1 MEFSRTE
8 ATVRFRSDNLPHC
21 SSHRRNKLSHVF
33 HLAPFMSSIILC
45 IVLRSKSDEAVIDQ
59 ANDQKELQMCISRT
73 RLEPLILTAIVWWC
87 GCATSATAQS
97 LQPDYTD
104 DFAGNPRVVV
114 LSDMGNEPDDQMSF
128 VRLLL
133 YSNELDLEALIA
145 TTSTWQKSK
154 VQPET
159 MHQIV
164 AAYGE
169 VRASLLK
176 HAEGWPEAAQL
187 DAVVTSGQ
195 PAYGMAAVG
204 SGKMSPGA
212 EAIIRA
218 TDRSDPRPLWITI
231 WGGANTLA
239 QALHHVRATR
249 SGAEVDRF
257 VAKLR
262 VSSIS
267 DQDDAGPWIRR
278 EFPNLHYIVKPS
290 SPDSG
295 EYASATWTGISGDV
309 YYRNCMGADG
319 STVTND
325 WLETNVRVKGP
336 LGKFYPKF
344 AFIMEGDTPAF
355 LGLTNNGLNS
365 YRNPS
370 WGGWGG
376 RYVWR
381 QPYGETHSIWS
392 QGGDLFPRITSQD
405 SVIGV
410 NGKTYVSDQATIW
423 RWRTAFQHEFA
434 ARMDWTI
441 KPFADAN
448 HNPVATVNGKDGTA
462 PILIDAQVGQPI
474 TLDASSSKDPDGHKL
489 SYQWFHYEEAGFV
502 PRANMGAIT
511 ITQEKTA
518 KAIVKA
524 TATCRP
530 AWIERTRTCPNGIAH
545 IILAVTDNGS
555 PALTSYRR
563 VIINI
568 RPANSGSQ

>member
-1 MEFSRTE
+1 MNTRIC
-8 ATVRFRSDNLPHC
+8 ALRFALTIGL
-21 SSHRRNKLSHVF
+21 LS
-33 HLAPFMSSIILC
+33 AY
-45 IVLRSKSDEAVIDQ
+45 A
-59 ANDQKELQMCISRT
+59 
-73 RLEPLILTAIVWWC
+73 
-87 GCATSATAQS
+87 GSATAQV
-97 LQPDYTD
+97 LQPGYVD
-104 DFAGNPRVVV
+104 DFVGKPRVVV

-145 TTSTWQKSK
+145 TTSTWQKNK
-154 VQPET
+154 VQPDT
-159 MHQIV
+159 MRKLV

-169 VRASLLK
+169 VRTNLLK
-176 HAEGWPEAAQL
+176 HASGWPEAAQL
-187 DAVVTSGQ
+187 DAMVASGQ

-204 SGKMSPGA
+204 PDKMSPGA

-218 TDRSDPRPLWITI
+218 ADRLDSRPLWITI

-239 QALHHVRATR
+239 QALMQVRATR
-249 SGAEVDRF
+249 SPAEVDKF
-257 VAKLR
+257 VARLR

-290 SPDSG
+290 NADSQ

-309 YYRNCMGADG
+309 YYRNCAGADG
-319 STVTND
+319 STVTNQ
-325 WLETNVRVKGP
+325 WLETNIRAKGP
-336 LGKFYPKF
+336 LGKLYPKF
-344 AFIMEGDTPAF
+344 EFIMEGDTPSF

-381 QPYGETHSIWS
+381 QPYGETHPIWS
-392 QGGDLFPRITSQD
+392 QGGDMFRRVTSAD

-410 NGKTYVSDQATIW
+410 DGKTYVSDQATIW

-441 KPFADAN
+441 KSFAEAN
-448 HNPVATVNGKDGTA
+448 HNPLVTVNGKDGTA
-462 PILIDAQVGQPI
+462 PITIEAQIGQSL
-474 TLDASSSKDPDGHKL
+474 TLDGSHSRDPDGHKL
-489 SYQWFHYEEAGFV
+489 IYQWFHYAEAGFV
-502 PRANMGAIT
+502 PGANMAAVT
-511 ITQEKTA
+511 ISQGDTA
-518 KAIVKA
+518 KATVTA
-524 TATCRP
+524 TAACREVWRP
-530 AWIERTRTCPNGIAH
+530 MNRPCPTGVAH

-563 VIINI
+563 VILKVRTERN
-568 RPANSGSQ
+568 

>member
-1 MEFSRTE
+1 MNIS
-8 ATVRFRSDNLPHC
+8 AY
-21 SSHRRNKLSHVF
+21 
-33 HLAPFMSSIILC
+33 AYM
-45 IVLRSKSDEAVIDQ
+45 
-59 ANDQKELQMCISRT
+59 KELWMRNYVTKLQPR
-73 RLEPLILTAIVWWC
+73 ILAAVVLWALC
-87 GCATSATAQS
+87 GAGAVAQS
-97 LQPDYTD
+97 LKPDHID

-114 LSDMGNEPDDQMSF
+114 LSDIGNEPDDQMSF

-145 TTSTWQKSK
+145 TTSTWQKNK
-154 VQPET
+154 VEPET
-159 MHQIV
+159 MRQII
-164 AAYGE
+164 AAYGQ
-169 VRASLLK
+169 VRANLLK

-187 DAVVTSGQ
+187 DAIVTSGQ

-204 SGKMSPGA
+204 PGKMSPGA

-218 TDRSDPRPLWITI
+218 TDRNDPRPLWITI

-239 QALHHVRATR
+239 QTLQHVRATR
-249 SGAEVDRF
+249 PAAEVGSF

-262 VSSIS
+262 VYSIS

-278 EFPNLHYIVKPS
+278 EFPNLHYVVKPS

-319 STVTND
+319 SAVTND
-325 WLETNVRVKGP
+325 WLETNIRAKGP
-336 LGKFYPKF
+336 LGRFYPKF

-381 QPYGETHSIWS
+381 QPYGETRPIWS
-392 QGGDLFPRITSQD
+392 QGGDLFPRVTSQD

-410 NGKTYVSDQATIW
+410 DGKTYVSDQATIW
-423 RWRTAFQHEFA
+423 RWRTAFQNEFA

-441 KPFADAN
+441 KPFAEAN
-448 HNPVATVNGKDGTA
+448 HNPAVMVNGKDGAA
-462 PILIDAQVGQPI
+462 PILIEAQTGQPVA
-474 TLDASSSKDPDGHKL
+474 LDAGASKDPDGNKL
-489 SYQWFHYEEAGFV
+489 SYQWIHYEEAGFL
-502 PRANMGAIT
+502 PGTNMAAVT
-511 ITQEKTA
+511 IEQWNTA
-518 KAIVKA
+518 KAIV
-524 TATCRP
+524 TPTSTCRP
-530 AWIERTRTCPNGIAH
+530 AWLGGARGCPNGVAH

-563 VIINI
+563 VIMNI
-568 RPANSGSQ
+568 RMPGGGRQQ